1 MSMVLHP
8 PLGADAP
15 VRSLEDI
22 RRIEATP
29 LADVLTARS
38 TYELIANASF
48 AFAQRTALTL
58 LLDADPAT
66 PPVRWTYAE
75 LFGRIHQTANAL
87 HALGVGSKDAVAVLL
102 PTCLEYHLAHWG
114 GQAAGIV
121 LPLNP
126 LLSEDKLVSLMN
138 AVGARV
144 LIAYGDDFDAGY
156 WSKASHIRSR
166 VPSLTH
172 VIRVA
177 PFAQAGGE
185 SSTLASNVLD
195 FATIVSNQPADRLV
209 SARVIEPSDIAAY
222 FHTGG
227 TSGAPK
233 LAMHT
238 HANQVFSA
246 WAIVMTQ
253 GFRSDDVV
261 MSSSPLFHV
270 AAALVGALPTLSVGA
285 ETIIPTMRLMRN
297 PEVVRN
303 YWKLVQ
309 AFRPT
314 VLTLVPTVVSAL
326 TEVPLEG
333 ADLSSVRYCRTGASP
348 MPQELATRFRQLF
361 GLQVN
366 GTLGMTEMA
375 GLSCVVPPGD
385 EAPAGCVGYPLPHLR
400 CRIVAVD
407 PEGGCTDRE
416 VQPGESGMLLF
427 KGPNVFPGYVDP
439 AETKRAFTQDGW
451 LVTGDIGWCDDLGRI
466 HVSGRA
472 KDLIIRSGH
481 NIDPRTIEEAL
492 ATHPAVRYCAAVGA
506 PDAYAGEIP
515 VAFVMLW
522 PGQDV
527 TASELCTYAADH
539 VDEAPARPKLVT
551 ILNTMPLTGVGKI
564 FKPELRVLAA
574 RQVMETTA
582 LRCAVAVE
590 TGDAPSLEIDHL
602 PDGKWRVRV
611 ATASAEFHRE
621 FGAALSRL
629 PLSVEIILD

>member
-1 MSMVLHP
+1 MTMVPNP

-15 VRSLEDI
+15 VRCLEDI
-22 RRIEATP
+22 QRVEATP
-29 LADVLTARS
+29 LADALPARS
-38 TYELIANASF
+38 TYELIANASL
-48 AFAQRTALTL
+48 AFAKRTALTL

-66 PPVRWTYAE
+66 QSVRWTYAE

-87 HALGVGSKDAVAVLL
+87 HSLGVGSRDAIAVLL

-126 LLSEDKLVSLMN
+126 LLNEDKLVALMC
-138 AVGARV
+138 AVGAKV
-144 LIAYGDDFDAGY
+144 LIAYGDDYDAGY
-156 WSKASHIRSR
+156 WSKASRIRSR

-177 PFAQAGGE
+177 PREEAGGE
-185 SSTLASNVLD
+185 LSALASDVLD
-195 FATIVSNQPADRLV
+195 FDTIVSDQPADRLV
-209 SARVIEPSDIAAY
+209 SAREIAPSDLAAY

-246 WAIVMTQ
+246 WATVMTQ
-253 GFRSDDVV
+253 GFTSDDVV

-314 VLTLVPTVVSAL
+314 VLTLVPTVLAAL

-333 ADLSSVRYCRTGASP
+333 ADLSSVRYCRSGASP
-348 MPQELATRFRQLF
+348 LSQELATRFWKLF
-361 GLQVN
+361 GLRVN

-375 GLSCVVPPGD
+375 GLSCVTPPGV
-385 EAPAGCVGYPLPHLR
+385 EAPAECVGYPLPHVR
-400 CRIVAVD
+400 CRIVAID
-407 PEGGCTDRE
+407 PEGASTDRE
-416 VQPGESGMLLF
+416 TKLGESGMLLF

-451 LVTGDIGWCDDLGRI
+451 LVTGDVGWRDDLGRI

-481 NIDPRTIEEAL
+481 NIDPRAIEEAL

-515 VAFVMLW
+515 VAFVTLW

-527 TASELCTYAADH
+527 TSAELCAYAADR
-539 VDEAPARPKLVT
+539 VDEPPARPKSVT
-551 ILNTMPLTGVGKI
+551 ILDAMPLTGVSKI
-564 FKPELRVLAA
+564 FKPELRVLATVA
-574 RQVMETTA
+574 VIEATA
-582 LRCAVAVE
+582 LQCARDA
-590 TGDAPSLEIDHL
+590 GRKDAPTLEIGHL
-602 PDGKWRVRV
+602 PGGSWRVRV
-611 ATASAEFHRE
+611 DAAPADFQQA
-621 FGAALSRL
+621 FGVALSRL
-629 PLSVEIILD
+629 PLRVELILG

>member
-1 MSMVLHP
+1 MTMRPHP
-8 PLGADAP
+8 PLGAGAP
-15 VRSLEDI
+15 VRSLEDV
-22 RRIEATP
+22 RQLEATL
-29 LADVLTARS
+29 LADALPARS
-38 TYELIANASF
+38 TYELIGNASL
-48 AFAQRTALTL
+48 AYPQRTALTL

-66 PPVRWTYAE
+66 PPIRWTYAE
-75 LFGRIHQTANAL
+75 LFGRMHQTANAL
-87 HALGVGSKDAVAVLL
+87 HSVGVGAQDAIAVLL

-126 LLSEDKLVSLMN
+126 LLSEDKLVALMC
-138 AVGARV
+138 AAGAKV

-156 WSKASHIRSR
+156 WSKTLRIRSR

-172 VIRVA
+172 VVRVA
-177 PFAQAGGE
+177 PRGGAGRDRPV
-185 SSTLASNVLD
+185 LAADVLD
-195 FATIVSNQPADRLV
+195 FETILSEQPADRLI
-209 SARVIEPSDIAAY
+209 SKREIATSDIAAY

-227 TSGAPK
+227 TTGAPK

-246 WAIVMTQ
+246 WATCMTQ
-253 GFRSDDVV
+253 GFTSTDVV

-309 AFRPT
+309 AFRAT
-314 VLTLVPTVVSAL
+314 VLTLVPTVLTALSEVSL
-326 TEVPLEG
+326 DG

-348 MPQELATRFRQLF
+348 LPQELATRFLQLF
-361 GLQVN
+361 GLRVSE
-366 GTLGMTEMA
+366 TLGMTEMA
-375 GLSCVVPPGD
+375 GLSCVTPPGA
-385 EAPAGCVGYPLPHLR
+385 EVPAGCVGYPLPHVR
-400 CRIVAVD
+400 CRIVVID
-407 PEGGCTDRE
+407 PEGGYTDRD
-416 VQPGESGMLLF
+416 VKSGESGMLLF

-439 AETKRAFTQDGW
+439 AETECSFTQDGW
-451 LVTGDIGWCDDLGRI
+451 LITGDIGWRDDLGRI

-481 NIDPRTIEEAL
+481 NIDPRAIEEAL

-515 VAFVMLW
+515 VAFVTLW

-527 TASELCTYAADH
+527 TATELCAYAADH
-539 VDEAPARPKLVT
+539 VDEAPARPKSVT
-551 ILNTMPLTGVGKI
+551 ILDAMPLTSVSKI
-564 FKPELRVLAA
+564 FKPDLRAMATRAVIEA
-574 RQVMETTA
+574 TA
-582 LRCAVAVE
+582 LQCASDIGGGV
-590 TGDAPSLEIDHL
+590 TPSLKIDHL
-602 PDGKWRVRV
+602 PSGSWLVRV
-611 ATASAEFHRE
+611 DAAPAAFQQAFSV
-621 FGAALSRL
+621 ALSRL
-629 PLSVEIILD
+629 PLRIELSVD